1 MAKAMKILVWFAV
14 MVWSYDLWAE
24 PVCYHADAGDSE
36 IKFQFA
42 IERSQFTGRFTD
54 FQLDSCWEDGT
65 PETGNIDVTVNIA
78 SVQTGNS
85 DLNIGMQE
93 KDGLYTDNHPQATWK
108 TQSIEKDGEAY
119 FTKGELSIRGVTRE
133 ETGHFKL
140 SKENDCWRLT
150 GSSTV
155 KRLDYNVGI
164 GEFEDTGFIP
174 NDVTVEFDFALK
186 KQ

>member
-1 MAKAMKILVWFAV
+1 MKILVWFTV

-24 PVCYHADAGDSE
+24 PVCYHADADDSD

-54 FQLDSCWEDGT
+54 FQVDYCWQDAA
-65 PETGNIDVTVNIA
+65 PETGNISVTVNIA

-93 KDGLYTDNHPQATWK
+93 KDGLYTDNYPKATWT
-108 TQSIEKDGEAY
+108 TQSIDKDGEAY
-119 FTKGELSIRGVTRE
+119 FIKGELSIRGVTHE

-140 SKENDCWRLT
+140 NKEDGNWRLT

-164 GEFEDTGFIP
+164 GEFADAEFIP
-174 NDVTVEFDFALK
+174 NDVTVEFNFALK